1 MIDDVILTSLDDRAD
16 HTLPNDR
23 ASSFITLPCPSPGI
37 DDILTHDSARNACR
51 VQLPL
56 RALENSRACKEMGS
70 LHKLYIL
77 YMKQQV

>member
-1 MIDDVILTSLDDRAD
+1 MTVLIIPCLTTVLPLSSLSLVR
-16 HTLPNDR
+16 P
-23 ASSFITLPCPSPGI
+23 PGI